1 MHDVVLVEDLEGVD
15 ELLED
20 EQRLLFGDD
29 AVLAEDALEGAA
41 VAVLVDEVEVV
52 GGLEHV
58 DVLDDVLVL
67 LDVGEDVDLVDG
79 ALLQLLVLLEAPHLD
94 HLHRVL
100 LVVVL
105 VYRPE
110 HLPVRPLPDYLV
122 QRVVFDYPHHNNNDL
137 NLRIITTTKMNRSRR
152 SPGLDD
158 LAADPQL
165 FRHFVDRLQA
175 FLELGHQL
183 ALFG

>member
-1 MHDVVLVEDLEGVD
+1 MHDVVLVEHLKSVN

-20 EQRLLFGDD
+20 QECLFFWDD
-29 AVLAEDALEGAA
+29 AILPEHSLERAS

-67 LDVGEDVDLVDG
+67 LDVGEDVDFIDG
-79 ALLQLLVLLEAPHLD
+79 ALLQLFVLLEAPHLD

-105 VYRPE
+105 VDRPE
-110 HLPVRPLPDYLV
+110 HLPVRTLPDYLI
-122 QRVVFDYPHHNNNDL
+122 QRVVFDYPHH
-137 NLRIITTTKMNRSRR
+137 ITNK
-152 SPGLDD
+152 
-158 LAADPQL
+158 
-165 FRHFVDRLQA
+165 
-175 FLELGHQL
+175 
-183 ALFG
+183 